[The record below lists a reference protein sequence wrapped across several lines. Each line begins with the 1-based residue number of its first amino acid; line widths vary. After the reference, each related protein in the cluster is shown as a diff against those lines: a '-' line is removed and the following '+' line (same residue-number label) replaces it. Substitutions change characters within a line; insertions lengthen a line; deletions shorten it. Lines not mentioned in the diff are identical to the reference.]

1 MIMNIKTNSL
11 FLTVVKHLSIR
22 RTQGNRSPTHYLC
35 RLTVTQCLVCVTA
48 VTGSYTTRKL
58 LCFMMINT
66 NASKYM
72 FSFKS
77 KLFILYTCK
86 MFMDVGL
93 RYCI

>member
-1 MIMNIKTNSL
+1 MIKINPL
-11 FLTVVKHLSIR
+11 FLTVVKRLSIIG
-22 RTQGNRSPTHYLC
+22 TQGNRSPTHYQC

-66 NASKYM
+66 NANKYM
-72 FSFKS
+72 FTFKS
-77 KLFILYTCK
+77 QLFILYTYK

-93 RYCI
+93 RYWI